1 MVLVVGQDALDA
13 SADRLQES
21 VLGEVGVA
29 GVVEGGGLMMT
40 RLVVDQKPSTTEEAV
55 DNEKRLSLDEF
66 AAMAMHSAWPLQ

>member
-13 SADRLQES
+13 SADRLQVR

-40 RLVVDQKPSTTEEAV
+40 RLVADQKPSTTEEAV